1 MVLTCIVIDKNVSA
15 LKLLADF
22 IGQYSAIIL
31 IESFDNLHAAI
42 HYLQH
47 NNVNLLFIELS
58 NDTSSVIE
66 FVKSI
71 QDKTMVIIT
80 VGSEQLPKEVL
91 ELHVLDFLIKPIQYD
106 RFVMAANKAV
116 DQHKMETQNGEIIYI
131 RSSYQLVKV
140 SLNDIEFIESVE
152 NYIKIHLANGQSVM
166 SLMPL
171 KVIMDKLPQNK
182 FIRIHRRFI
191 VPVHKIKLIANRKI
205 KMDTIELPVGF
216 RYLINLRS
224 LINK

>member
-22 IGQYSAIIL
+22 IGQYPAIIL
-31 IESFDNLHAAI
+31 IESFDNLQAAI
-42 HYLQH
+42 YFLQH
-47 NNVNLLFIELS
+47 NNVNLVFIELS
-58 NDTSSVIE
+58 IDTSSVIDL
-66 FVKSI
+66 VRSI
-71 QDKTMVIIT
+71 HDKTMVIIT

-91 ELHVLDFLIKPIQYD
+91 ELHVLDFLIKPILYD
-106 RFVMAANKAV
+106 RFVTAANKAV
-116 DQHKMETQNGEIIYI
+116 DLHKMDTQNGEIIYI

-140 SLNDIEFIESVE
+140 NLNDIEFIESVE

-205 KMDTIELPVGF
+205 KMDSIELPVGF

>member
-1 MVLTCIVIDKNVSA
+1 MVLTCIVIDNKASN
-15 LKLLADF
+15 LKLLSGY
-22 IGQYSAIIL
+22 IGQYPAFNLS
-31 IESFDNLHAAI
+31 EHFDDLPAAI

-47 NNVNLLFIELS
+47 NHVDLVFIELS
-58 NDTSSVIE
+58 IDAKVVIDL
-66 FVKSI
+66 VRSI
-71 QDKTMVIIT
+71 QHKTMVIIT
-80 VGSEQLPKEVL
+80 VGSELLPKEVL
-91 ELHVLDFLIKPIQYD
+91 ELHVLDFLIKPFLFERFAVSAIKAIDQY
-106 RFVMAANKAV
+106 
-116 DQHKMETQNGEIIYI
+116 KMETQTGEIIYI

-140 SLNDIEFIESVE
+140 NLNDIEFIESVE
-152 NYIKIHLANGQSVM
+152 NYIKIHLANGQSLM

-205 KMDTIELPVGF
+205 KMDSVELPVGF

>member
-15 LKLLADF
+15 LKLLADY
-22 IGQYSAIIL
+22 IGQYPSIVL
-31 IESFDNLHAAI
+31 SESFDNLHTAI

-47 NNVNLLFIELS
+47 NNVDLVFIELS
-58 NDTSSVIE
+58 IDASAVME
-66 FVKSI
+66 LVRSI
-71 QDKTMVIIT
+71 HHKTMVIVT

-91 ELHVLDFLIKPIQYD
+91 ELHVLDFLIKPFQFE
-106 RFVMAANKAV
+106 RFAAAATKAI

-140 SLNDIEFIESVE
+140 NLNDIEFIESVE

-205 KMDTIELPVGF
+205 KMDSIELPVGF

>member
-1 MVLTCIVIDKNVSA
+1 MVLTCVVIDKNSST
-15 LKLLADF
+15 LKLLTGY
-22 IGQYSAIIL
+22 IGQHSAINL
-31 IESFDNLHAAI
+31 SESFDNLPSAI

-47 NNVNLLFIELS
+47 NHVDLVFIELS
-58 NDTSSVIE
+58 IDANAVIDL
-66 FVKSI
+66 VKSI

-80 VGSEQLPKEVL
+80 VASEQLPKEIL
-91 ELHVLDFLIKPIQYD
+91 ELHVVDFLIKPFQFD
-106 RFVMAANKAV
+106 RFAAAAAKAI
-116 DQHKMETQNGEIIYI
+116 DQYKMETQSGEIIYI

-140 SLNDIEFIESVE
+140 NLNDIEFIESVE
-152 NYIKIHLANGQSVM
+152 NYIKIHLSNGQTVM

-205 KMDTIELPVGF
+205 KMDSIELPVGF